1 MTVSKRVRAID
12 NALVKNARK
21 THYNREVT
29 FINIARFIN
38 NYSTLA
44 FKKGDVLKDT
54 GRSEYGQR
62 RTCKFDTLYLVT
74 RVTRCYVWVVDI
86 YASSRRAQLKIDK
99 TTGVAFITDYAGYK
113 NTKPFNWVYEK
124 CQMSEAEVQIVFKFA
139 LSEL

>member
-12 NALVKNARK
+12 NALVKNAQK
-21 THYNREVT
+21 SHYSKEVT
-29 FINIARFIN
+29 FIHIARFIN

-54 GRSEYGQR
+54 GLSEYGQR
-62 RTCKFDTLYLVT
+62 RNYKFETLYLVL

-86 YASSRRAQLKIDK
+86 YGRKGRTQLKINK
-99 TTGVAFITDYAGYK
+99 TTGIAFITDYGGYK
-113 NTKPFNWVYEK
+113 NTKPFNYVYEK
-124 CQMSEAEVQIVFKFA
+124 CQMAEVDVQRVFKYA